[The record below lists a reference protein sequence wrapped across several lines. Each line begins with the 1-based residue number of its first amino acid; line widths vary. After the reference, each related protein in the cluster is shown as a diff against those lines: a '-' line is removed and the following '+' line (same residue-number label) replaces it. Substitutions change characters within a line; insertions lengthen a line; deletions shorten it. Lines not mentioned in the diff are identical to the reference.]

1 MPIGTPT
8 HYRPLWSLEP
18 WLSRAVVHKPAQNPN
33 FALKSKR
40 GKCPLRLFSLFCS
53 TVVQSFPTLPRPGM
67 PRGPWDSLIYVGL

>member
-40 GKCPLRLFSLFCS
+40 GKLPPETLFTVLAFAPPLSNLFPPSPAPACP
-53 TVVQSFPTLPRPGM
+53 G
-67 PRGPWDSLIYVGL
+67 GLGTH